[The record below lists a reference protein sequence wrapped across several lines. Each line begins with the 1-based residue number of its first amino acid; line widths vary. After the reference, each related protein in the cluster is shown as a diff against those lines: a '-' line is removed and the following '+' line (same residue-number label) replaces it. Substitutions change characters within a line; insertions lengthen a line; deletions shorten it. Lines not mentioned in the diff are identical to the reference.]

1 MSAYEL
7 YAERRPNDRQRQYIG
22 GRANE
27 RAIIRLLARTLNSP
41 TWPYGHEPVVIGPRG
56 ERVEIEPRQAN
67 ALILRRSFRND
78 PKVAA

>member
-1 MSAYEL
+1 MAAYEL
-7 YAERRPNDRQRQYIG
+7 FAEYRPNDRAVRIG

-27 RAIIRLLARTLNSP
+27 AAIVRLLARTLSTP

-67 ALILRRSFRND
+67 ALILRRSFHND